1 MTQIITFDHGTMTI
15 DMRLFIE
22 IQNQAKQRKLFR
34 LLTVEQAAKL
44 RTWIIWQISS
54 IKNSV
59 IMYQDNMMLR
69 WKNEV
74 DYKHAMK
81 ILPKYEASLKL
92 LEVMFA
98 GRSEK

>member
-44 RTWIIWQISS
+44 RVWIIWKISS
-54 IKNSV
+54 IESTVK
-59 IMYQDNMMLR
+59 MYQDNMMLR
-69 WKNEV
+69 WKNEA

-81 ILPKYEASLKL
+81 ILPKYEGSLKL
-92 LEVMFA
+92 LETIF
-98 GRSEK
+98 K